1 MKKLTIKL
9 MLIMKNE
16 EFHNTL
22 EIEKAAESMRQN
34 RNRSWEAPS
43 EQPRNRARPWMKNML
58 AGTDRQ
64 GEIDRLCELEDNATE
79 VIPWDEF
86 DERELWYLLKA
97 RPDFASNCPLKILH
111 NLSPEVWLSLLLDFP
126 LLAKLCPHIQQL
138 SAKDWRLLVTKHPQL
153 SHRRPHPDCW

>member
-1 MKKLTIKL
+1 
-9 MLIMKNE
+9 
-16 EFHNTL
+16 
-22 EIEKAAESMRQN
+22 
-34 RNRSWEAPS
+34 
-43 EQPRNRARPWMKNML
+43 ML

-79 VIPWDEF
+79 AIPWNEF

-126 LLAKLCPHIQQL
+126 LLAKQCPHIQQF
-138 SAKDWRLLVTKHPQL
+138 SAKDWQLLVSKYPQL

>member
-1 MKKLTIKL
+1 

-64 GEIDRLCELEDNATE
+64 GEN
-79 VIPWDEF
+79 
-86 DERELWYLLKA
+86 
-97 RPDFASNCPLKILH
+97 
-111 NLSPEVWLSLLLDFP
+111 
-126 LLAKLCPHIQQL
+126 
-138 SAKDWRLLVTKHPQL
+138 
-153 SHRRPHPDCW
+153 